1 MDNKWLT
8 IETKGQEVVL
18 KKCKKE
24 AEGIVLVPD
33 GVTIINV
40 YAFMGC
46 KDITSIKLPNS
57 LKKIFGGAFARC
69 SNLTSVNIP
78 LHVERIGKGAF
89 RECKKLSS
97 VNIPDR
103 TSVENGAFSGC
114 DGIKEII
121 LPKRTIALRSLSN
134 RRLDYIFEGV
144 DLSLCTLI
152 ASREVKEEL
161 LLYYVGDYNI
171 KYV

>member
-8 IETKGQEVVL
+8 IETEGQEIVL

-24 AEGIVLVPD
+24 AKGIVIVPD

-57 LKKIFGGAFARC
+57 LKQIYGGAFAKC

-97 VNIPDR
+97 VNLPDNTR
-103 TSVENGAFSGC
+103 IENGALSGC

-121 LPKRTIALRSLSN
+121 LPKRTIALRSLAN

-144 DLSLCTLI
+144 DLTQCTLI
-152 ASREVKEEL
+152 ASNEVKEEL
-161 LLYYVGDYNI
+161 ITHYLEGYNI

>member
-46 KDITSIKLPNS
+46 KDT
-57 LKKIFGGAFARC
+57 
-69 SNLTSVNIP
+69 
-78 LHVERIGKGAF
+78 
-89 RECKKLSS
+89 
-97 VNIPDR
+97 
-103 TSVENGAFSGC
+103 
-114 DGIKEII
+114 
-121 LPKRTIALRSLSN
+121 
-134 RRLDYIFEGV
+134 
-144 DLSLCTLI
+144 
-152 ASREVKEEL
+152 
-161 LLYYVGDYNI
+161 
-171 KYV
+171 

>member
-57 LKKIFGGAFARC
+57 LKKIYGGAFAKC

-103 TSVENGAFSGC
+103 TNVENGAFSGC

-144 DLSLCTLI
+144 DMTQCTLI
-152 ASREVKEEL
+152 ASNEVKKEL
-161 LLYYVGDYNI
+161 ITHYLEGYNI

>member
-1 MDNKWLT
+1 M
-8 IETKGQEVVL
+8 QR
-18 KKCKKE
+18 
-24 AEGIVLVPD
+24 
-33 GVTIINV
+33 
-40 YAFMGC
+40 Y
-46 KDITSIKLPNS
+46 
-57 LKKIFGGAFARC
+57 LKKIYGGAFAKC

-144 DLSLCTLI
+144 DMTQCTLI
-152 ASREVKEEL
+152 ASNEVKKEL
-161 LLYYVGDYNI
+161 ITHYLEGYNI